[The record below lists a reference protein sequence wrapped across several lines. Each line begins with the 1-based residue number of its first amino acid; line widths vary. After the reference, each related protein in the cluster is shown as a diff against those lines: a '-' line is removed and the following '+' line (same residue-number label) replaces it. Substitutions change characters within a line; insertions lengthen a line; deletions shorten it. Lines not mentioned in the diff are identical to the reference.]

1 MKIIWQVSQED
12 IDRAKAFIGQ
22 HEDNVFVRTR
32 INRNV
37 NCDRKPVTINRF
49 WDHHVA
55 CLATTQQRSGPDSFV
70 GKFVKSDSFVLK
82 YHACLQ
88 KGNSLEVDAQKELSN
103 YHLRRSNTIA
113 KEIVQNIEFIR
124 DNWSEI
130 EVYLNQ
136 IEHNSSPETERA
148 AANYIQEN
156 LRGFGPKQSRNLLQS
171 LGVSRYEIPIDSRI
185 TKWLNKFGFPVYL
198 TAAALGDS
206 SYYNFISDGFQ
217 ELAKTCDIPPC
228 VLDAVIFSS
237 YDDGAW
243 TEENIV
249 W

>member
-1 MKIIWQVSQED
+1 MKIIWQISQEAV
-12 IDRAKAFIGQ
+12 DRINAFISG
-22 HEDNVFVRTR
+22 HKNNFFVQTR
-32 INRNV
+32 INRNI
-37 NCDRKPVTINRF
+37 NGEREPVTINVL

-55 CLATTQQRSGPDSFV
+55 CLATTQQRSGPGSNV
-70 GKFVKSDSFVLK
+70 GKFVKSGSFLLK
-82 YHACLQ
+82 YPACLE
-88 KGNSLEVDAQKELSN
+88 KGISLEEEAQKELSN

-113 KEIVQNIEFIR
+113 KEITQNIAFIR
-124 DNWSEI
+124 DNWNKLNSHI
-130 EVYLNQ
+130 EQVVNRSGQ
-136 IEHNSSPETERA
+136 DTERS

-171 LGVSRYEIPIDSRI
+171 LGIARYEIPIDSRI

-198 TAAALGDS
+198 TATALGDP

-217 ELAKTCDIPPC
+217 ELAHACGLYPC
-228 VLDAVIFSS
+228 VLDAIIFSS
-237 YDDGAW
+237 YDNDGW